1 MKQKSTPFSP
11 GLKRKYGNI
20 LKTINFLRI
29 PGIKKSIK
37 MTEESDL
44 WDVALAQSQ
53 FSIMKVNEMVDGGK
67 PLKKEGNVVYIHD
80 HQVRGH
86 ENR

>member
-1 MKQKSTPFSP
+1 MKQKLIPFLP

-29 PGIKKSIK
+29 PGIEKSI
-37 MTEESDL
+37 MMAEEFDL
-44 WDVALAQSQ
+44 WDVILAQFQ
-53 FSIMKVNEMVDGGK
+53 FLIMKVNEMVDGGK

>member
-1 MKQKSTPFSP
+1 
-11 GLKRKYGNI
+11 
-20 LKTINFLRI
+20 
-29 PGIKKSIK
+29 

-53 FSIMKVNEMVDGGK
+53 FSIMKVSEMVDGGK

>member
-1 MKQKSTPFSP
+1 MKQKSIPFSP

-20 LKTINFLRI
+20 LKTINFLHI
-29 PGIKKSIK
+29 PGIEKS
-37 MTEESDL
+37 MTMAEESDL
-44 WDVALAQSQ
+44 WDVVLVQSR
-53 FSIMKVNEMVDGGK
+53 FSIMKANEMVDGGK

-80 HQVRGH
+80 HQVRGY